1 MRPVLHSSSQHL
13 APPHPRRTERHSNVS
28 RVKPEACRGDEDTV
42 SKNWVRQEEVDNNH
56 RWRLSI
62 TVPDND
68 EIRMPRE
75 LLERVLWE
83 AGYIPEEVMPNATP

>member
-1 MRPVLHSSSQHL
+1 MS
-13 APPHPRRTERHSNVS
+13 
-28 RVKPEACRGDEDTV
+28 K
-42 SKNWVRQEEVDNNH
+42 KNWVRQEEVDNNH

>member
-1 MRPVLHSSSQHL
+1 M
-13 APPHPRRTERHSNVS
+13 
-28 RVKPEACRGDEDTV
+28 

-83 AGYIPEEVMPNATP
+83 AGYTPEEVMPNATP